1 MTMNC
6 ERIEAALLAVADGR
20 ATREERDRVAEHTAD
35 CNACARRMEQ
45 MRAVWSELGRL
56 PELEPSPAFDARLRA
71 RLAEEPRRP
80 RLFGWMGGN
89 MRWVAAAAALL
100 AVAVWFSLRPIT
112 RRPAPQAPVQSGRQ
126 EDFSVVK
133 NLPVLE
139 NYDVVSNL
147 DVLSDLPGAEQ
158 QKSGAPKPRSM
169 E

>member
-6 ERIEAALLAVADGR
+6 ERIEAALLAVVDGR
-20 ATREERDRVAEHTAD
+20 ATREERERVAEHVAA
-35 CNACARRMEQ
+35 CAACARQAEE
-45 MRAVWSELGRL
+45 MRAVWSGLDRL
-56 PELEPSPAFDARLRA
+56 PELEPSPSFDARLRA
-71 RLAEEPRRP
+71 RLAEEQNRP
-80 RLFGWMGGN
+80 RLFAWMAGN
-89 MRWVAAAAALL
+89 MRLVAVVAALV
-100 AVAVWFSLRPIT
+100 AVAAWFSLRPVAQ
-112 RRPAPQAPVQSGRQ
+112 RPAPQAAAQSQ

-158 QKSGAPKPRSM
+158 HTSAAPQPQPM